1 MPSTTSRGTIVV
13 TGAAG
18 GIGGSIA
25 RYLVTTGYRV
35 VAADIDP
42 GGLARLNAEGPD
54 DTFLTRRLDVAD
66 ERAVAELFSDPHVS
80 DDLAGVVLCAGITR
94 RASLMDSTS
103 DDARML
109 VQTNLLGTY
118 FGLQAAANALGDRSG
133 SLIVITSINAI
144 RALPTQAIYSATKA
158 ATQSMISSA
167 AVELGPRGIRV
178 NAIAPGAILT
188 EMNADLRAEDPLADR
203 IPLRRI
209 GRPEDLNGAVGFL
222 LGEESAYITGATLV
236 IDGGLIHL
244 R

>member
-1 MPSTTSRGTIVV
+1 MPSTTRRGTIVV

-25 RYLVTTGYRV
+25 RYLGTTGYRV

-42 GGLARLNAEGPD
+42 GGLARLNGEGPD

-66 ERAVAELFSDPHVS
+66 ERAVGELFSDPHVS

-109 VQTNLLGTY
+109 VQTNLLGTH
-118 FGLQAAANALGDRSG
+118 FGLQAAAKALGDRSG